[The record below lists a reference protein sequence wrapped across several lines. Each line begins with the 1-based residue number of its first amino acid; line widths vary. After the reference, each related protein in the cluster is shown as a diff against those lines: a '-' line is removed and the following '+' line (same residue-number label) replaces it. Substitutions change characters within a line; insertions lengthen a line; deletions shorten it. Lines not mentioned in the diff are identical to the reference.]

1 MRCFAIKKRRRRR
14 KCDSVTS
21 FFLEKTSIFDR
32 RRWFSTLIIFFS
44 ILFFFFSEKVKILR
58 SLRKRRR
65 RRRRRKKAEETERKV
80 SQKPILC
87 RARLLAYSLSTPA
100 PLALDHNHQTTL
112 PTCIKQG
119 LINLVKEEEEKNAF
133 GKCSIFRFLRFFPSF
148 PLVVECSYLT
158 QLSSAPFSPRNQAGA
173 RKKGKFDCPFLF
185 HVCCSISLLELHT
198 RKRRKSRRRS
208 LVSSV
213 SSSFFPSKLFLSL
226 SLSLSSH
233 LCLLTMFTS
242 SLEQQVAIVLAE
254 ISSSPFDLVS

>member
-44 ILFFFFSEKVKILR
+44 ILFFFQRKSENPSIVAEKKKK
-58 SLRKRRR
+58 KRE
-65 RRRRRKKAEETERKV
+65 RKKK
-80 SQKPILC
+80 K
-87 RARLLAYSLSTPA
+87 RLREKFLKNRFFAALAYSLSTPA

-133 GKCSIFRFLRFFPSF
+133 GKCSIFRFLRFSPSF

-158 QLSSAPFSPRNQAGA
+158 QLSSAPFFPRNQAGA

-213 SSSFFPSKLFLSL
+213 SSSFSPSKLSL
-226 SLSLSSH
+226 SLSLSH